1 MNTPTHF
8 LTVAALDKWLQ
19 NKWENSSGNGRGH
32 DLQKQFPVFHKAL
45 LIGSIAPDI
54 PLYLLCLGAGLYYHY
69 IQGWEFD
76 RIFNYVF
83 NDLFFNNPVW
93 ITLHNFPH
101 SPLVL
106 LTAIVSLW
114 RFRNNRGSWQ
124 RWGFWFAW
132 GCLLHTSLDIPTH
145 VDDGP
150 LVFFPL
156 NWTWRYASPISYWD
170 ERYYGAEVAR
180 MEAFLDALLI
190 LYLCIPWLQ
199 RKLKSRIDP

>member
-114 RFRNNRGSWQ
+114 RFRNNRGTWQ

-199 RKLKSRIDP
+199 RKLKSRI

>member
-8 LTVAALDKWLQ
+8 LTVAALDRWLQ
-19 NKWENSSGNGRGH
+19 HRSSNKSVNT
-32 DLQKQFPVFHKAL
+32 LQNHSPIFHKAL

-54 PLYLLCLGAGLYYHY
+54 PLYGLCLGAGLYYHY

-83 NDLFFNNPVW
+83 NDLFFNNPLW

-106 LTAIVSLW
+106 ITAIVCLW
-114 RFRNNRGSWQ
+114 RFRNKMETWQ
-124 RWGFWFAW
+124 RWGFWLAW

-180 MEAFLDALLI
+180 MEAILDGLLI
-190 LYLCIPWLQ
+190 LYLGIPWLK
-199 RKLKSRIDP
+199 RKFRSGIEP

>member
-114 RFRNNRGSWQ
+114 RFRNNRGTWQ

-199 RKLKSRIDP
+199 RKLKSRIDL